1 MWQAAIAHSA
11 LNNSVGKDNVV
22 GSSQSKNNNNN
33 DNNILKM
40 VQISQ
45 TEEDIK
51 ISIELNRLVT
61 RKPDVVLL
69 PQYLKF
75 NNPPI
80 FFERHLAQEID
91 EMASFCR
98 IFKHEARIV
107 LIKKHPGIWPE
118 LFQKLS
124 KEELLKKRLEIAD
137 IIVERNKKRDE
148 MAMERYEHKRR
159 LEIEKEVKREGDMRD
174 RVKKFQRTSVEE
186 ALMVGV
192 RKETHV
198 KPQSGQFTNNNN
210 NENKQSSGEFRQATP
225 VVRYQPPMAINSVR
239 NNGRISVC
247 FSSDHKLD
255 TPKRESQEGIQMPF
269 TIHDKNTGAPT
280 VVTEKLPMETL
291 DEWTDKGTTG
301 ALWGAGCVQHR
312 VVELITK

>member
-1 MWQAAIAHSA
+1 
-11 LNNSVGKDNVV
+11 
-22 GSSQSKNNNNN
+22 
-33 DNNILKM
+33 M

-80 FFERHLAQEID
+80 FFERHLAHEID

-107 LIKKHPGIWPE
+107 LVKKQRGIWPE
-118 LFQKLS
+118 LFQKLD
-124 KEELLKKRLEIAD
+124 KEALMQKRLEIAD
-137 IIVERNKKRDE
+137 LIVERNKKRDE
-148 MAMERYEHKRR
+148 MALERFENKRR
-159 LEIEKEVKREGDMRD
+159 AEITKEVKREGDMKD
-174 RVKKFQRTSVEE
+174 RVKKFQESSCQE

-192 RKETHV
+192 RKETHA
-198 KPQSGQFTNNNN
+198 KPNGPAHSNNNN
-210 NENKQSSGEFRQATP
+210 KEQLATDMRQPTP
-225 VVRYQPPMAINSVR
+225 VVRYQPPLAMTAVR
-239 NNGRISVC
+239 GNARISVS
-247 FSSDHKLD
+247 FSSQHKMN

-269 TIHDKNTGAPT
+269 NIQDRLNGNPPT
-280 VVTEKLPMETL
+280 REKTPMETL
-291 DEWTDKGTTG
+291 DE
-301 ALWGAGCVQHR
+301 
-312 VVELITK
+312 

>member
-1 MWQAAIAHSA
+1 
-11 LNNSVGKDNVV
+11 
-22 GSSQSKNNNNN
+22 
-33 DNNILKM
+33 M

-80 FFERHLAQEID
+80 FFERHLTQEID

-107 LIKKHPGIWPE
+107 LIKKQPGIWPE

-124 KEELLKKRLEIAD
+124 KEALMQKRLEIAD
-137 IIVERNKKRDE
+137 LIVERNKKRDE
-148 MAMERYEHKRR
+148 MAIERYENKRR
-159 LEIEKEVKREGDMRD
+159 AEIEKEVKREGDMKD
-174 RVKKFQRTSVEE
+174 RVKKFQESSCHE

-198 KPQSGQFTNNNN
+198 KNSNDNNSNSSSNPNTNN
-210 NENKQSSGEFRQATP
+210 KQQPATDFRQPTP
-225 VVRYQPPMAINSVR
+225 VVRYQPPIAMSAVR
-239 NNGRISVC
+239 GSGRISVC
-247 FSSDHKLD
+247 FSSEHKMD

-269 TIHDKNTGAPT
+269 TIHDKANGNPMAKETPKT
-280 VVTEKLPMETL
+280 PMETL
-291 DEWTDKGTTG
+291 DE
-301 ALWGAGCVQHR
+301 
-312 VVELITK
+312 

>member
-1 MWQAAIAHSA
+1 
-11 LNNSVGKDNVV
+11 
-22 GSSQSKNNNNN
+22 
-33 DNNILKM
+33 M

-107 LIKKHPGIWPE
+107 LIKKQPGIWPDM
-118 LFQKLS
+118 FQKLS
-124 KEELLKKRLEIAD
+124 KEELMQKRLEIAD
-137 IIVERNKKRDE
+137 LIVERNKKRDE
-148 MAMERYEHKRR
+148 MALERYENKRR
-159 LEIEKEVKREGDMRD
+159 AEIEKEVKREGDMKD
-174 RVKKFQRTSVEE
+174 RVKKFQESSCHE
-186 ALMVGV
+186 ALMVVV
-192 RKETHV
+192 RKETHM
-198 KPQSGQFTNNNN
+198 KPNGGHGNTNDNNSNFN
-210 NENKQSSGEFRQATP
+210 NRHQPAMASEMRQPTP
-225 VVRYQPPMAINSVR
+225 VVRYQPPIAMSAVR
-239 NNGRISVC
+239 GNGRISVC
-247 FSSDHKLD
+247 FSSEHKRD

-269 TIHDKNTGAPT
+269 TIHDAANGNPMSK
-280 VVTEKLPMETL
+280 EKTPMETL
-291 DEWTDKGTTG
+291 DE
-301 ALWGAGCVQHR
+301 
-312 VVELITK
+312 

>member
-1 MWQAAIAHSA
+1 
-11 LNNSVGKDNVV
+11 
-22 GSSQSKNNNNN
+22 
-33 DNNILKM
+33 M

-107 LIKKHPGIWPE
+107 LIKKQPGIWPE
-118 LFQKLS
+118 MFQNLS
-124 KEELLKKRLEIAD
+124 KEALMQKRLEIAD
-137 IIVERNKKRDE
+137 LIVERNKKRDE
-148 MAMERYEHKRR
+148 MALERYENKRR
-159 LEIEKEVKREGDMRD
+159 AEIEKEVKREGDMKD
-174 RVKKFQRTSVEE
+174 RVKKFQESSCHE

-198 KPQSGQFTNNNN
+198 KNGTTHGNTNDNNSN
-210 NENKQSSGEFRQATP
+210 NKQQPVTDFRQPTP
-225 VVRYQPPMAINSVR
+225 VVRYQPPMAMSAVR
-239 NNGRISVC
+239 GNGRISVC
-247 FSSDHKLD
+247 FSSEHKRE
-255 TPKRESQEGIQMPF
+255 TPKRESQDGIQMPF
-269 TIHDKNTGAPT
+269 TIHDKANCNPMAK
-280 VVTEKLPMETL
+280 EKTPMETL
-291 DEWTDKGTTG
+291 DEWR
-301 ALWGAGCVQHR
+301 AR
-312 VVELITK
+312 VDESYYEKCLYI

>member
-1 MWQAAIAHSA
+1 M
-11 LNNSVGKDNVV
+11 GKDNVD
-22 GSSQSKNNNNN
+22 GSSKNYS
-33 DNNILKM
+33 IKM
-40 VQISQ
+40 VQITQS
-45 TEEDIK
+45 EEDIK

-80 FFERHLAQEID
+80 FFERHLTQEID

-107 LIKKHPGIWPE
+107 LIKKQQGIWPE

-124 KEELLKKRLEIAD
+124 KEELLKKRLEIAE

-148 MAMERYEHKRR
+148 LALERYEHKRR

-174 RVKKFQRTSVEE
+174 RVKKFQTRSVEE

-198 KPQSGQFTNNNN
+198 KTQNAQNTNIN
-210 NENKQSSGEFRQATP
+210 NENKQSNAEFRQPTP
-225 VVRYQPPMAINSVR
+225 VVRYQPPTAMNSVR
-239 NNGRISVC
+239 SNGRISVS
-247 FSSDHKLD
+247 FSSEHKRD

-269 TIHDKNTGAPT
+269 TIHDKNTGAPS
-280 VVTEKLPMETL
+280 VVTPKLPMETL
-291 DEWTDKGTTG
+291 DE
-301 ALWGAGCVQHR
+301 
-312 VVELITK
+312 

>member
-1 MWQAAIAHSA
+1 
-11 LNNSVGKDNVV
+11 
-22 GSSQSKNNNNN
+22 
-33 DNNILKM
+33 M

-107 LIKKHPGIWPE
+107 LIKKQPGIWPE
-118 LFQKLS
+118 MFQKLS
-124 KEELLKKRLEIAD
+124 KEALMQKRLEIAD
-137 IIVERNKKRDE
+137 LIVERNKKRDE
-148 MAMERYEHKRR
+148 MALERYENKRR
-159 LEIEKEVKREGDMRD
+159 AEIEKEVKREGDMKD
-174 RVKKFQRTSVEE
+174 RVKKFQESSCHE

-198 KPQSGQFTNNNN
+198 KNVTSHGNNNDN
-210 NENKQSSGEFRQATP
+210 NSNSNANCNSNNKQQPASDFRQPTP
-225 VVRYQPPMAINSVR
+225 VVRYQPPIAMSAVR
-239 NNGRISVC
+239 GNGRISVC
-247 FSSDHKLD
+247 FSSEHKRD

-269 TIHDKNTGAPT
+269 TIHDKANGNPIPR
-280 VVTEKLPMETL
+280 EKTPMETL
-291 DEWTDKGTTG
+291 DE
-301 ALWGAGCVQHR
+301 
-312 VVELITK
+312 

>member
-1 MWQAAIAHSA
+1 
-11 LNNSVGKDNVV
+11 
-22 GSSQSKNNNNN
+22 
-33 DNNILKM
+33 M

-107 LIKKHPGIWPE
+107 LIKKQPGIWPE
-118 LFQKLS
+118 LFQKLNR
-124 KEELLKKRLEIAD
+124 EALMQKRLEIAD
-137 IIVERNKKRDE
+137 LIVERNKKRDE
-148 MAMERYEHKRR
+148 MALERYENKRR
-159 LEIEKEVKREGDMRD
+159 TEIEKEVKREGDMKD
-174 RVKKFQRTSVEE
+174 RVKKFQEASCQE

-192 RKETHV
+192 RKETHA
-198 KPQSGQFTNNNN
+198 KPHSNSNNDIKST
-210 NENKQSSGEFRQATP
+210 NKQEKQQQSATDYRQATP
-225 VVRYQPPMAINSVR
+225 VVRYQPPSAMSAVR
-239 NNGRISVC
+239 GNGRINVS
-247 FSSDHKLD
+247 FSGQHKME
-255 TPKRESQEGIQMPF
+255 TPKRESQAGIQMPF
-269 TIHDKNTGAPT
+269 TIQDRLNGKPPT
-280 VVTEKLPMETL
+280 IEKTPMETL
-291 DEWTDKGTTG
+291 DE
-301 ALWGAGCVQHR
+301 
-312 VVELITK
+312 

>member
-1 MWQAAIAHSA
+1 
-11 LNNSVGKDNVV
+11 
-22 GSSQSKNNNNN
+22 
-33 DNNILKM
+33 M

-107 LIKKHPGIWPE
+107 LIKKQPGIWPE
-118 LFQKLS
+118 MFQKLS
-124 KEELLKKRLEIAD
+124 KETLMQKRLEIAD
-137 IIVERNKKRDE
+137 LIVERNKKRDE
-148 MAMERYEHKRR
+148 MALERYENKRR
-159 LEIEKEVKREGDMRD
+159 AEIEKEVKREGDMKD
-174 RVKKFQRTSVEE
+174 RVKKFQESSCHE

-192 RKETHV
+192 RKETHM
-198 KPQSGQFTNNNN
+198 KPNGGHGNINDNNM
-210 NENKQSSGEFRQATP
+210 
-225 VVRYQPPMAINSVR
+225 VRYQSPIAMSAVR
-239 NNGRISVC
+239 GNGRISVC
-247 FSSDHKLD
+247 FSSEHKRE
-255 TPKRESQEGIQMPF
+255 TPKRESQEGIHMPF
-269 TIHDKNTGAPT
+269 TVHDPSNANAMAKENT
-280 VVTEKLPMETL
+280 PMETV
-291 DEWTDKGTTG
+291 DE
-301 ALWGAGCVQHR
+301 
-312 VVELITK
+312 

>member
-1 MWQAAIAHSA
+1 
-11 LNNSVGKDNVV
+11 
-22 GSSQSKNNNNN
+22 
-33 DNNILKM
+33 M
-40 VQISQ
+40 VQILQ

-107 LIKKHPGIWPE
+107 LIKKQPGIWPE

-124 KEELLKKRLEIAD
+124 KEELMRKRLEIAD
-137 IIVERNKKRDE
+137 MIVERNKKRDE
-148 MAMERYEHKRR
+148 MALERYEHKRR
-159 LEIEKEVKREGDMRD
+159 LEIQREVKRESDMKD
-174 RVKKFQRTSVEE
+174 RVKKFQESSCQET
-186 ALMVGV
+186 LMGV

-198 KPQSGQFTNNNN
+198 KPQSAPHGNYNSSNNNN
-210 NENKQSSGEFRQATP
+210 NENNKQPATEFRQATP
-225 VVRYQPPMAINSVR
+225 VVRYQPPVAMNPVR
-239 NNGRISVC
+239 GGGRISVC
-247 FSSDHKLD
+247 FSSDHKRQ
-255 TPKRESQEGIQMPF
+255 TPKRESQEGLQMPF
-269 TIHDKNTGAPT
+269 TIHDGNNKPT
-280 VVTEKLPMETL
+280 IVTEKLPMETL
-291 DEWTDKGTTG
+291 DE
-301 ALWGAGCVQHR
+301 
-312 VVELITK
+312 

>member
-1 MWQAAIAHSA
+1 
-11 LNNSVGKDNVV
+11 
-22 GSSQSKNNNNN
+22 
-33 DNNILKM
+33 M

-75 NNPPI
+75 NSPPI

-107 LIKKHPGIWPE
+107 LVKKQAGIWPE
-118 LFQKLS
+118 LFQKLD
-124 KEELLKKRLEIAD
+124 KEALMQKRLEIAD
-137 IIVERNKKRDE
+137 LIVERNKKRDE
-148 MAMERYEHKRR
+148 MALERYENKRR
-159 LEIEKEVKREGDMRD
+159 AEITKEVKREGDMKD
-174 RVKKFQRTSVEE
+174 RVKKFQESSCQE

-192 RKETHV
+192 RKETHA
-198 KPQSGQFTNNNN
+198 KPNNSTHSNNNN
-210 NENKQSSGEFRQATP
+210 NNNREQLATDMRQATP
-225 VVRYQPPMAINSVR
+225 VVRYQPPLAMTAVR
-239 NNGRISVC
+239 GNGRISVS
-247 FSSDHKLD
+247 FSSQHKMN

-269 TIHDKNTGAPT
+269 TIQDRLNGNPPT
-280 VVTEKLPMETL
+280 REKTPMERL
-291 DEWTDKGTTG
+291 DE
-301 ALWGAGCVQHR
+301 
-312 VVELITK
+312 

>member
-1 MWQAAIAHSA
+1 
-11 LNNSVGKDNVV
+11 
-22 GSSQSKNNNNN
+22 
-33 DNNILKM
+33 M

-75 NNPPI
+75 NSPPI

-107 LIKKHPGIWPE
+107 LVKKQPGIWPE
-118 LFQKLS
+118 LFQKLD
-124 KEELLKKRLEIAD
+124 KEALMQKRLEIAD
-137 IIVERNKKRDE
+137 LIVERNKKRDE
-148 MAMERYEHKRR
+148 MALERYENKRR
-159 LEIEKEVKREGDMRD
+159 AEITKEVKREGDMKD
-174 RVKKFQRTSVEE
+174 RVKKFQESSCQE

-192 RKETHV
+192 RKETHA
-198 KPQSGQFTNNNN
+198 KPNNSTHSNNNS
-210 NENKQSSGEFRQATP
+210 NKEQLATNMRQATP
-225 VVRYQPPMAINSVR
+225 VVRYQPPLAMTAVR
-239 NNGRISVC
+239 GNGRISVS
-247 FSSDHKLD
+247 FSSQHKMN

-269 TIHDKNTGAPT
+269 TIQDRLNGNPPT
-280 VVTEKLPMETL
+280 REKTPMERL
-291 DEWTDKGTTG
+291 DE
-301 ALWGAGCVQHR
+301 
-312 VVELITK
+312 